1 MLSCR
6 ACAYERRLTS
16 FRTESQ
22 HAHANANNT
31 GKAASMHAEVPKR
44 IFPLALL
51 PEAQQTSVAELDLR
65 LTTTRVVHVL
75 VRTVHVLSTEQ
86 V

>member
-1 MLSCR
+1 M
-6 ACAYERRLTS
+6 TS

-65 LTTTRVVHVL
+65 LTRLEWYMYLYV
-75 VRTVHVLSTEQ
+75 Q
-86 V
+86 YMY